1 MLRSGASKSIPQFT
15 YLSKYAVGCYLR
27 YGWFPRIPSV
37 RGRPRPYHWNDLSD
51 EKDEEFSDG
60 RLCVGRG
67 SVARGLVLATCR
79 SPLREAGHEAYPVT
93 LTGLGERSHLS
104 DPEVNLDTH

>member
-1 MLRSGASKSIPQFT
+1 MRWVATCGTA
-15 YLSKYAVGCYLR
+15 
-27 YGWFPRIPSV
+27 WFPRIPSV

-67 SVARGLVLATCR
+67 SVARRLVLATHRPPFEGSRTR
-79 SPLREAGHEAYPVT
+79 SLPRHPDGPRRT
-93 LTGLGERSHLS
+93 LPPIQLGGEPEYSH
-104 DPEVNLDTH
+104 NGRR